1 MAKWQW
7 YLTSNVTLNTSCS
20 KLYHKDCPKSILP
33 SPTVSSIQITRKP
46 RNSEYSLNVN
56 TQQRHKLNSGSKII
70 TLSAIGSWI
79 SLLHQWPV
87 IPSALKPVTSFPP
100 RKDVRNYSLQEIPFY
115 RISMKITMFREAF
128 QEFLSRIKHIQS
140 KTPISF
146 Y

>member
-1 MAKWQW
+1 
-7 YLTSNVTLNTSCS
+7 
-20 KLYHKDCPKSILP
+20 
-33 SPTVSSIQITRKP
+33 
-46 RNSEYSLNVN
+46 
-56 TQQRHKLNSGSKII
+56 
-70 TLSAIGSWI
+70 
-79 SLLHQWPV
+79 V